1 MNLLLDTHI
10 LLWASTDPARL
21 SRSAA
26 LLLANPAN
34 TLIFSAASMWEI
46 AIKLQLGR
54 DDFQIDP
61 RLLRR
66 GLLDNGYHEL
76 AITSA
81 HTLAVLDLPPLHRDP
96 FDRLLI
102 AQAKCEGFTL
112 MTADAL
118 VAQYPISL
126 IRA

>member
-10 LLWASTDPARL
+10 LLWASADPARL
-21 SRSAA
+21 SKSAA
-26 LLLANPAN
+26 LLLANPDN
-34 TLIFSAASMWEI
+34 TLIFSAASLWEI

-61 RLLRR
+61 RLPRR

-81 HTLAVLDLPPLHRDP
+81 HTLAALDLPPLHRDP

-102 AQAKCEGFTL
+102 AQAKCEGFTIGFERPERINPSRHL
-112 MTADAL
+112 
-118 VAQYPISL
+118 P
-126 IRA
+126 